1 MVRRAADAVARR
13 NARWAR
19 LEPVLRHG
27 PLREGTF
34 TSPLH
39 HPRVASA
46 LGIALGVA
54 FVTCFL
60 TGWLSHLIQHP
71 APWFDWPARPAG
83 LYRITQGVHVATG
96 IAAIPLLLA
105 KLWVVTP
112 RFWSWPPVAGIAHA
126 VERVAL
132 IPLVGGSLLLLATG
146 VVNIAG
152 WYPWRFGFI
161 QGHYAA
167 AWITI
172 GALVVH
178 VGAKLPT
185 VVTSLRR
192 ADTTAPGRQPPPG
205 ETAIGAA
212 DRARRDFLVATGAA
226 AGLVTLVTV
235 GQTVRPLRALAV
247 LAPRDPAVGPQG
259 FPVNRS
265 AARARVTD
273 LARDPAYRLVVEG
286 DVTTP
291 LSLSRTELAALPQTT
306 AILPIACVEGWSAT
320 ASWRGVPVRALL
332 AAAGAPAGARVTVE
346 SLEPR
351 GPYRRSALTA
361 AHAHDPATLLALQ
374 VNGEPLD
381 LEHGYP
387 LRLIGPNRPG
397 VMNTKW
403 VGRLVVH
410 A

>member
-13 NARWAR
+13 NAFWAR
-19 LEPVLRHG
+19 LEPLARRG

-39 HPRVASA
+39 HPRVASV
-46 LGIALGVA
+46 LGISLGVA
-54 FVTCFL
+54 FVTCFV

-71 APWFDWPARPAG
+71 APWFAWPSRPAG

-112 RFWSWPPVAGIAHA
+112 KFWSWPPVEGIAHL

-146 VVNIAG
+146 IVNIAG
-152 WYPWRFGFI
+152 WYPWPFGFI

-167 AWITI
+167 AWVTI

-185 VVTSLRR
+185 VVTSLRAGTHQPDPDADV
-192 ADTTAPGRQPPPG
+192 ADTTRRRFLLATG
-205 ETAIGAA
+205 GAA
-212 DRARRDFLVATGAA
+212 GI
-226 AGLVTLVTV
+226 VTLLTL
-235 GQTVRPLRALAV
+235 GQTVRPLRALSV

-273 LARDPAYRLVVEG
+273 IARNPAYRLEVTG
-286 DVTTP
+286 DVATP
-291 LSLSRTELAALPQTT
+291 LSLSLDELRAMPQST
-306 AILPIACVEGWSAT
+306 AVLPIACVEGWSAT
-320 ASWRGVPVRALL
+320 ASWRGVPVPALL
-332 AAAGAPAGARVTVE
+332 AAAGAPAGARVRVE

-351 GPYRRSALTA
+351 GPYRTSQLTV
-361 AHAHDPATLLALQ
+361 AHAQDPATLLALR
-374 VNGEPLD
+374 VNGEPLHV
-381 LEHGYP
+381 EHGYP
-387 LRLIGPNRPG
+387 VRLIGPNRPG

-403 VGRLVVH
+403 VGRLVVQ